1 MGLSLTSNADKKGE
15 HGAQPT
21 DNGCKFG
28 HLMCEYMKLVFATH
42 NPGKLQEVREMLA
55 PKYDVIG
62 LHDLNDHED
71 IIEDAPTLE
80 GNAIIKAQTVWERH
94 GLPCF
99 SDDTGLEID
108 ALNGAPGVYSARYAG
123 PAKDPQD
130 NMDKVLL
137 ELEGVANRG
146 AQFRTAV
153 ALHWNGEYAIFE
165 GIVRGT
171 IATERMGA
179 KGFGYDPIFI
189 PEGHQSSFAQM
200 DAVAKNAISHRGRAI
215 RALVDFLIAQ
225 D

>member
-1 MGLSLTSNADKKGE
+1 MGLPLSSKADKKSE
-15 HGAQPT
+15 YRAQPT

-28 HLMCEYMKLVFATH
+28 HLKCEYMKLVFATH
-42 NPGKLQEVREMLA
+42 NTGKLKEVREMLA

-71 IIEDAPTLE
+71 IVEDAPTLE
-80 GNAIIKAQTVWERH
+80 GNAIIKAQTVWQRH

-108 ALNGAPGVYSARYAG
+108 ALNAAPGVYSARYAG

-130 NMDKVLL
+130 NMDKVLR
-137 ELEGVANRG
+137 ELEGVENRG

-153 ALHWNGEYAIFE
+153 ALHWNGEYKIFE

-189 PEGHQSSFAQM
+189 PEGFPTSFAQM
-200 DAVAKNAISHRGRAI
+200 DAAAKNAISHRGRAI
-215 RALVDFLIAQ
+215 RALVDFLISQ

>member
-1 MGLSLTSNADKKGE
+1 
-15 HGAQPT
+15 
-21 DNGCKFG
+21 
-28 HLMCEYMKLVFATH
+28 MKLVFATH
-42 NPGKLQEVREMLA
+42 NPGKLKEVREMLA
-55 PKYDVIG
+55 PKYEVVG

-80 GNAIIKAQTVWERH
+80 GNAIIKAHTVWQRH

-130 NMDKVLL
+130 NMDKVLH
-137 ELEGVANRG
+137 ELEGINDRE

-153 ALHWNGEYAIFE
+153 ALQWNGKYKIFE
-165 GIVRGT
+165 GIVRGS
-171 IATERMGA
+171 IATERRGA

-189 PEGHQSSFAQM
+189 PEGFPTSFAQM
-200 DAVAKNAISHRGRAI
+200 DAAAKNAISHRGRAI
-215 RALVDFLIAQ
+215 KALVDFLISQ